1 MDAPFAQQLL
11 GDEEGRRVLK
21 NRPGARGVTLIELMV
36 ALSILAA
43 VLALA
48 APGYGTWVQN
58 GRIRSSAESM
68 LSGLQFAKS
77 EAVAR
82 NARVRFQLTTT
93 LDNNCAL
100 SKTGGNWVVNL
111 DPDATVGAVANNCGA
126 APSDTVAPRILQS
139 KPAAETSGTTVVTT
153 DEPSASFVFNGLGRL
168 TPVPAGTLKIDF
180 TNTAAGDDC
189 AAAGG
194 PMTCLRIVVSAAG
207 QVRMCN
213 PKITSPDPTHPDP
226 QAC

>member
-1 MDAPFAQQLL
+1 M
-11 GDEEGRRVLK
+11 LK
-21 NRPGARGVTLIELMV
+21 NRPGARGVTLVELMV
-36 ALSILAA
+36 GLSILAA

-48 APGYGTWVQN
+48 APNLGTWVQN

-93 LDNNCAL
+93 LDNSCAL
-100 SKTGGNWVVNL
+100 STTGGNWVVNL
-111 DPDATVGAVANNCGA
+111 DPDAAVGAVAGNCGA

-139 KPAAETSGTTVVTT
+139 KPAAEGSGAVIATT

-168 TPVPAGTLKIDF
+168 TPVPAGNLKIDF
-180 TNTAAGDDC
+180 TNPTGGDC
-189 AAAGG
+189 ATASG